1 MGDADRRGRRAS
13 WIAAGLF
20 VAVVAALWPQLR
32 AWYAVERYR
41 RLREH
46 RIYRNWHELD
56 RMTAAATVRSRYGA
70 IVAVI
75 DDLVWERGSRPPLS
89 TIDSLRSA
97 GAELRITADGGASI
111 DTLLAALAR
120 AARAAG
126 SETVLVSGL
135 PLGGAASP
143 VLRAAFD
150 RVDDEVPEITSY
162 LVEGD
167 ASWVALRGARALESA
182 DATRSFLLCLRFP
195 ELRAPPL
202 AHDRF
207 ARGRAELSEEAAV
220 DHYLG
225 ALLRYVRA
233 AGCEGLPVVVAT
245 SSAGGGIAA
254 VLSGGRALEP
264 APPSSAIDAAAAAA
278 LVVAAAR

>member
-20 VAVVAALWPQLR
+20 VAVVVALWPQLR

-56 RMTAAATVRSRYGA
+56 GVTAAATSRSLCGA
-70 IVAVI
+70 IVTII
-75 DDLVWERGSRPPLS
+75 DDLVWERDGRPPLS

-97 GAELRITADGGASI
+97 GTEFRITAGGSASI

-120 AARAAG
+120 AARAVG
-126 SETVLVSGL
+126 SEAMLVSGL
-135 PLGGAASP
+135 PLDDAASE
-143 VLRAAFD
+143 VLRGVFD
-150 RVDDEVPEITSY
+150 RVDDDVPEITPY
-162 LVEGD
+162 LAEGD
-167 ASWVALRGARALESA
+167 ASWVALQGARAVEAASR
-182 DATRSFLLCLRFP
+182 TRPFLLCLRFP

-225 ALLRYVRA
+225 ELLRYVRA
-233 AGCEGLPVVVAT
+233 GGCAGLPVVVAT
-245 SSAGGGIAA
+245 SAAEGGVVA
-254 VLSGGRALEP
+254 VLSGGRVLES
-264 APPSSAIDAAAAAA
+264 APPPSAIDAATAAA